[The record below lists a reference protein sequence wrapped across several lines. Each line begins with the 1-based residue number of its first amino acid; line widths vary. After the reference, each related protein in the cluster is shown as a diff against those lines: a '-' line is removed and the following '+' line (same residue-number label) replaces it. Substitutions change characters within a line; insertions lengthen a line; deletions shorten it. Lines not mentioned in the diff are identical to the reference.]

1 VKYLYLLVF
10 VLIFSS
16 CGRSKYVEFDGNIT
30 GISNGGFVINDP
42 QGNQLISVLISD
54 GKFHAKN
61 LLPRP
66 GFYDMFITPNLTNN
80 HKRKLFEI
88 YLEGGNYTITSDTGK
103 LFLYPTIKSDS
114 KIQNEL
120 SDYYAIETAQ
130 KHVIKVRGDSISDL
144 LYAKNS
150 HVVVDSKEYIDLK
163 KQFNKAT
170 TEIRNIDAK
179 VLTDYIA
186 KNPQNDI
193 EAFVLAQIDYKK
205 APEKY
210 DSLYKK
216 FTLEQKH
223 TDDGITEG
231 VDLDQLMKLAAGAQA
246 PKISGKTL
254 DGKPFDPK
262 AVSGKKVILVEFWQS
277 DSQVCELNHVKLLNA
292 YSDILNDPKF
302 GVVSIS
308 FDTKRDDWVSA
319 IQKQKLSWIQVSD
332 LQGQNSLN
340 MIDWAVSIIPTYD
353 LVDGN
358 WHIIK
363 RNIDFNNIVD
373 EVKTAM
379 KK

>member
-1 VKYLYLLVF
+1 MKYLYLLVF
-10 VLIFSS
+10 VLIFCS
-16 CGRSKYVEFDGNIT
+16 CRRTKYVKFEGNIT
-30 GISNGGFVINDP
+30 GINNGILVISDP
-42 QGNQLISVLISD
+42 QGNQLISALISD
-54 GKFHAKN
+54 GKFQAQN

-66 GFYDMFITPNLTNN
+66 GFYDMFITPDLNKN

-103 LFLYPTIKSDS
+103 IFLYPTIKADS

-130 KHVIKVRGDSISDL
+130 KHVIKAHADSIGDL
-144 LYAKNS
+144 LYANNS
-150 HVVVDSKEYIDLK
+150 HVVVYSKKYNNLK
-163 KQFNKAT
+163 IQFDQAT

-186 KNPQNDI
+186 KKPQNDI

-205 APEKY
+205 DPEKY
-210 DSLYKK
+210 YGIYKK
-216 FTLEQKH
+216 FSPEQKR
-223 TDDGITEG
+223 TDEGITEG
-231 VDLDQLMKLAAGAQA
+231 ADFEQLMKLIAGSPA
-246 PKISGKTL
+246 PKIKGKTL

-262 AVSGKKVILVEFWQS
+262 AISSKKVILVEFWES
-277 DSQVCELNHVKLLNA
+277 DSEICELNHVKLMNA
-292 YSDILNDPKF
+292 YWDILNDPKF

-308 FDTKRDDWVSA
+308 LDSKRIDWVSA
-319 IQKQKLSWIQVSD
+319 VQKQKLSWIQISD

-340 MIDWAVSIIPTYD
+340 MTDWAVSIIPTYD

-363 RNIDFNNIVD
+363 RNIDFKNIVD
-373 EVKTAM
+373 EVKAAM

>member
-1 VKYLYLLVF
+1 
-10 VLIFSS
+10 
-16 CGRSKYVEFDGNIT
+16 
-30 GISNGGFVINDP
+30 
-42 QGNQLISVLISD
+42 
-54 GKFHAKN
+54 
-61 LLPRP
+61 
-66 GFYDMFITPNLTNN
+66 M
-80 HKRKLFEI
+80 
-88 YLEGGNYTITSDTGK
+88 
-103 LFLYPTIKSDS
+103 
-114 KIQNEL
+114 
-120 SDYYAIETAQ
+120 
-130 KHVIKVRGDSISDL
+130 
-144 LYAKNS
+144 
-150 HVVVDSKEYIDLK
+150 VDSKEYIDLK

-302 GVVSIS
+302 GVVSVS
-308 FDTKRDDWVSA
+308 VDTKRDEWVNA

>member
-1 VKYLYLLVF
+1 MKYLYLLVF
-10 VLIFSS
+10 VLIFCS
-16 CGRSKYVEFDGNIT
+16 CRRTKYVKFDGNIT
-30 GISNGGFVINDP
+30 GINNGILVISDP
-42 QGNQLISVLISD
+42 QGNQLISALISD
-54 GKFHAKN
+54 GKFQAQN

-66 GFYDMFITPNLTNN
+66 GFYDMFITPELNKN

-103 LFLYPTIKSDS
+103 IFLYPSIKSDS

-130 KHVIKVRGDSISDL
+130 KHVIKAHADSIGDL
-144 LYAKNS
+144 LYASNS
-150 HVVVDSKEYIDLK
+150 HVVVYSKKYNNLK
-163 KQFNKAT
+163 TQFDQAT
-170 TEIRNIDAK
+170 TEIRNIDDK

-186 KNPQNDI
+186 KKPQNDI

-205 APEKY
+205 DPEKY
-210 DSLYKK
+210 YSIYKK
-216 FTLEQKH
+216 FSPEQKR
-223 TDDGITEG
+223 TDEGITEG
-231 VDLDQLMKLAAGAQA
+231 ADFEQLMKLIAGSPA
-246 PKISGKTL
+246 PKIKGKTL

-262 AVSGKKVILVEFWQS
+262 AISSKKVILVEFWES
-277 DSQVCELNHVKLLNA
+277 DSEICELNHVKLMNA

-308 FDTKRDDWVSA
+308 LDSKRIDWVSA
-319 IQKQKLSWIQVSD
+319 VQKQKLSWIQVSD

-340 MIDWAVSIIPTYD
+340 MTDWAVSVIPTYD

-363 RNIDFNNIVD
+363 RNIDFKNIVD
-373 EVKTAM
+373 EVKAAM